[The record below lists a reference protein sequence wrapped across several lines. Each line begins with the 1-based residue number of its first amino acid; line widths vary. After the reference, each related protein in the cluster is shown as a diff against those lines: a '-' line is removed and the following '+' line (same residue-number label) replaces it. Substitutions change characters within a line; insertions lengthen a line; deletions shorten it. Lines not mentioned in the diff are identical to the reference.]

1 MVRGRGVSESTEEL
15 IERIVADA
23 PSRACSPQTLMWMA
37 VAAAVIVATTLF
49 GTTLEPRPDL
59 ATALATPRV
68 AFKLVTMAALVA
80 GAFLLVRL
88 CVYPEAGRRTP
99 VHVLLPVALVLSMG
113 VIAEL
118 FTVPSVDWAARTI
131 GEDPLLCLTAIPL
144 LGGLPLL
151 GFIAAL
157 RHGAPTRPG
166 MAGAL
171 AGVLAGAIAATIYAA
186 HCPNDSPLFIAIW
199 YPLGIAALALAGA
212 AAGRLLIRW

>member
-1 MVRGRGVSESTEEL
+1 VDGSGRCGDRRHHV
-15 IERIVADA
+15 V
-23 PSRACSPQTLMWMA
+23 
-37 VAAAVIVATTLF
+37 

-59 ATALATPRV
+59 EIAFASPRL
-68 AFKLVTMAALVA
+68 AFKLMTMAALVV
-80 GAFLLVRL
+80 GAFLLVRICL
-88 CVYPEAGRRTP
+88 YPEAGRRTP
-99 VHVLLPVALVLSMG
+99 VCLLLSVPLVLSTG
-113 VIAEL
+113 VVAEL
-118 FTVPSVDWAARTI
+118 FTVPPVDWAARTV
-131 GEDPLLCLTAIPL
+131 GEDPLLCLAAIPL

-157 RHGAPTRPG
+157 RYGAPTRPG